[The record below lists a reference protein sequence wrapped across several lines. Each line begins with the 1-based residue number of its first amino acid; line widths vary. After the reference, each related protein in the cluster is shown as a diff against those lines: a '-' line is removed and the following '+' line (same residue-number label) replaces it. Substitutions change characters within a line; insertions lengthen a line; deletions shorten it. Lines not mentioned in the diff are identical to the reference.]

1 VKKED
6 KIMKSIFGLNE
17 NIVAALSYVL
27 GPISGLFVLVAERE
41 NKHVRFHALQSTL
54 WFLFLWIVFWVV
66 GIVTGLP
73 FIGFILRI
81 ATTPVMWIWRL
92 LFVSSKIFLV
102 LQAALGHKFKLP
114 FVGDVA
120 WNQVHK

>member
-1 VKKED
+1 
-6 KIMKSIFGLNE
+6 MKSIFGLSE

-27 GPISGLFVLVAERE
+27 GPISGLFVLIAERE

-54 WFLFLWIVFWVV
+54 WFLFLWIVYWIVGIITGFPIIGVLLWVV
-66 GIVTGLP
+66 S
-73 FIGFILRI
+73 R
-81 ATTPVMWIWRL
+81 PVMWIWGL

-102 LQAALGHKFKLP
+102 LQAAFGRQFKLP